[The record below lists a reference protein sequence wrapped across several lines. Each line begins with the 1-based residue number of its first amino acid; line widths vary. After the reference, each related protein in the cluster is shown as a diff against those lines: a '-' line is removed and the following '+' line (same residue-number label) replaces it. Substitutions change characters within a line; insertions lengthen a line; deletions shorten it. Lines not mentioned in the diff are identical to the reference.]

1 MQHGIVDGF
10 LTDTEDCD
18 SCGFGQ
24 QVNRPVC
31 LIIDLE
37 AHCAVIAYSPFQM
50 RLHSMMEAKQVK
62 NRWDLGI
69 NDVAQTLDH
78 VLDLLLQS

>member
-1 MQHGIVDGF
+1 MQHGIIDGF
-10 LTDTEDCD
+10 LTDTKDCD
-18 SCGFGQ
+18 AGCFRQ

-50 RLHSMMEAKQVK
+50 RLDSMVEAKQVK
-62 NRWDLGI
+62 NRWDRGI
-69 NDVAQTLDH
+69 NDIAQTLDH
-78 VLDLLLQS
+78 VLDLLLQP